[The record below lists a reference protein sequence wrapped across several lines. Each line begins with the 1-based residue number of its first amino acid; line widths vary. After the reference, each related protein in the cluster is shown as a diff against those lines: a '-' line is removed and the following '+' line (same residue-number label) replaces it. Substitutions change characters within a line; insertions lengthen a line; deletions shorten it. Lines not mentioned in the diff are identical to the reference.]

1 MLTLGAISR
10 AVRLMLGAISGAIS
24 RAVHLMLG
32 AKGEVLSR
40 AVRRVKGEIEYFSSR
55 AYRTRNNIQENDC
68 FNTLT
73 EPRSPKVQFSEREM
87 QVAPAATLLTT
98 YPSPPPG
105 VAHTVERWEY
115 ATLPRDPSRTTP
127 ASRTRK
133 WCIILSLGLGRS
145 SRAVRACPLSP
156 HGNARLAAPQGV
168 PRSDVVTEKYAA
180 PGKVFS
186 NDGSS
191 HHSYQ
196 KRPTLT
202 YGAIPSGPPGT
213 KHTK

>member
-1 MLTLGAISR
+1 MFGAISGAISR

-32 AKGEVLSR
+32 AISRAVHLMLGAKGEVLSR
-40 AVRRVKGEIEYFSSR
+40 AVHRVKGEIEYFSSR

-98 YPSPPPG
+98 YPSPPRRI
-105 VAHTVERWEY
+105 AHTVERWEY

-156 HGNARLAAPQGV
+156 HTGTRASRCAA
-168 PRSDVVTEKYAA
+168 
-180 PGKVFS
+180 
-186 NDGSS
+186 GSA
-191 HHSYQ
+191 
-196 KRPTLT
+196 TLRRCDRK
-202 YGAIPSGPPGT
+202 IRGT
-213 KHTK
+213 WQSVQ

>member
-1 MLTLGAISR
+1 MFGAISGAISR

-98 YPSPPPG
+98 YPSPP
-105 VAHTVERWEY
+105 R
-115 ATLPRDPSRTTP
+115 
-127 ASRTRK
+127 
-133 WCIILSLGLGRS
+133 RS
-145 SRAVRACPLSP
+145 THSRAV
-156 HGNARLAAPQGV
+156 GV
-168 PRSDVVTEKYAA
+168 RYIAS
-180 PGKVFS
+180 
-186 NDGSS
+186 
-191 HHSYQ
+191 
-196 KRPTLT
+196 
-202 YGAIPSGPPGT
+202 
-213 KHTK
+213 